1 MTAKKKKTVAAKA
14 PKTKTPKAQSRG
26 LLVQMPADLIA
37 ELDAYRTDRGL
48 EGEPVARTV
57 AIRSLIRAGLR
68 A

>member
-1 MTAKKKKTVAAKA
+1 MTAKKKTAAPNTKA
-14 PKTKTPKAQSRG
+14 PKAAKAQSRG

-37 ELDAYRTDRGL
+37 ELDAYRTDKGL